1 MRILELLKS
10 LLSKRSK
17 NGILRKVNFD
27 STFSKPKK
35 LVVDENS
42 ESVTTVDKFE
52 FILGIKGQSPI
63 SRNM

>member
-1 MRILELLKS
+1 M
-10 LLSKRSK
+10 LSKRSK

-27 STFSKPKK
+27 RIFSKPKK
-35 LVVDENS
+35 LVADENS
-42 ESVTTVDKFE
+42 ESVTTVDKLE